1 MAEFHQGGGLGLDV
15 VTEADVRAAQTAVD
29 GLDDLLATM
38 DARGWTGW
46 TVGQQRAV
54 RGFLASF
61 AADCRW
67 AGYVEGKEAG
77 RRLVGRAV
85 REVLEDEGL

>member
-1 MAEFHQGGGLGLDV
+1 MTAEFHQGGGLGLDV

-38 DARGWTGW
+38 DAGRW